1 MIRIVFLAAITLAV
15 WWARPTPADACG
27 VKVSVRA
34 PGVKRSL
41 VARRASPTPR
51 AALVARRP
59 IRVGPITRPNTQPVA
74 SGGGSATAQVSAD
87 TSSEPAPTPPADD
100 TSAPADSTD
109 TSSEEATPP
118 ARTRTRVAATD
129 TKAPSDEEATTVEER
144 QAQRT
149 APRTSGRAFER
160 IFFHSGSAS
169 LSTPVRTRLQRGA
182 RWLQRHP
189 TRTIIVEG
197 HSSTTGKPEPNQVLS
212 EARAQAVKAY
222 LVDQGVDES
231 RIETSAFGMSK
242 PAYKPGT
249 NPKNRRVIIRLRRR

>member
-1 MIRIVFLAAITLAV
+1 MIRIVFLAAITLSV
-15 WWARPTPADACG
+15 WWARPAPADACG

-59 IRVGPITRPNTQPVA
+59 IRVGPITRPNNSQPVA

-87 TSSEPAPTPPADD
+87 TSSEPAPTPSAD
-100 TSAPADSTD
+100 TSAPSDSTD
-109 TSSEEATPP
+109 TGSDEATPP
-118 ARTRTRVAATD
+118 SRTRTRVAATD
-129 TKAPSDEEATTVEER
+129 TKAPSDEETAVEER
-144 QAQRT
+144 QPPR
-149 APRTSGRAFER
+149 APARTSGRAFER

-169 LSTPVRTRLQRGA
+169 LSTEVRTRLQRGA

-189 TRTIIVEG
+189 TRSIIVEG

-231 RIETSAFGMSK
+231 RIETSAFGMTK
-242 PAYKPGT
+242 PVYKPGT